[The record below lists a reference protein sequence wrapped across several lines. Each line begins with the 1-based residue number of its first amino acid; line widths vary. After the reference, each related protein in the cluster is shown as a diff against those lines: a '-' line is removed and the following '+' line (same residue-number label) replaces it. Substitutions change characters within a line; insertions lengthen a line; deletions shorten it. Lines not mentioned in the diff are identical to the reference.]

1 MSIFLSRESNMAE
14 TDNPPEMI
22 IVLGSHTND
31 DGSPTDM
38 MKSRV
43 NKGAELHLSLKQQR
57 INCRVI
63 VTGYQRPQQVM
74 DKCQSFCYWCVISLL
89 GSLCERPGRSEG
101 VLHYSLIGMHYAKAR
116 I

>member
-1 MSIFLSRESNMAE
+1 MAE

-43 NKGAELHLSLKQQR
+43 NQAAELYLSLKQQS
-57 INCRVI
+57 INCHVI
-63 VTGYQRPQQVM
+63 FTGYQRPEQVM
-74 DKCQSFCYWCVISLL
+74 DRCQSVI
-89 GSLCERPGRSEG
+89 G
-101 VLHYSLIGMHYAKAR
+101 VLFLYWGVCGKTWGIGR
-116 I
+116 GTPP

>member
-1 MSIFLSRESNMAE
+1 MAE
-14 TDNPPEMI
+14 TDKPPEMI

-43 NKGAELHLSLKQQR
+43 NQAAELYLSLKQQS

-63 VTGYQRPQQVM
+63 LTGYQRPEQVM
-74 DKCQSFCYWCVISLL
+74 DRCQSVIGVLFLLL
-89 GSLCERPGRSEG
+89 GSLWKDLGDW
-101 VLHYSLIGMHYAKAR
+101 
-116 I
+116 